1 MDRKA
6 PRVADSGN
14 SRVATAGRTQVH
26 IECRSARRYVHSHR
40 GFVNKRPG
48 RSHGLTQFE
57 RALMK
62 VNPVALCATGTDVP
76 RVWIEQHSR
85 RKLRGTRQQ
94 QPGLL
99 ARALPLQG
107 RCHRF
112 ESGWAHHTFHHQAP
126 RDEPFLPSC
135 SSLTYM
141 TNPETTTEDIKDELE
156 LANEGGCGCS
166 GCGCS

>member
-1 MDRKA
+1 M
-6 PRVADSGN
+6 
-14 SRVATAGRTQVH
+14 
-26 IECRSARRYVHSHR
+26 
-40 GFVNKRPG
+40 
-48 RSHGLTQFE
+48 
-57 RALMK
+57 RALVK
-62 VNPVALCATGTDVP
+62 VDRAGLRATRIGVV
-76 RVWIEQHSR
+76 RGWIEQHSR
-85 RKLRGTRQQ
+85 RKIRGTQQQ

-112 ESGWAHHTFHHQAP
+112 ESGWAHHTFNHKAP
-126 RDEPFLPSC
+126 RDEPFLLSC